1 MDQKTF
7 EAILTLLVPQVID
20 LIVKNYG
27 LDEISATKAFYESK
41 LYSVLEEEDTKVWHF
56 SPLTLFCLFDEEKR
70 TGKITF
76 PEEGYSGIPNSPRE
90 YSTIR
95 HLSFEYNKMYPKRKY
110 ISSVKGVCL
119 WSFDVADVIN
129 CISV

>member
-7 EAILTLLVPQVID
+7 ETILTILVPQVID

-41 LYSVLEEEDTKVWHF
+41 LSSVLEEEDTKVWHF

-76 PEEGYSGIPNSPRE
+76 PEEG
-90 YSTIR
+90 
-95 HLSFEYNKMYPKRKY
+95 
-110 ISSVKGVCL
+110 
-119 WSFDVADVIN
+119 
-129 CISV
+129 

>member
-7 EAILTLLVPQVID
+7 EAIVTLLVPQVID
-20 LIVKNYG
+20 LIVKNYS

-56 SPLTLFCLFDEEKR
+56 SPLTLFCLCDEEKR

-76 PEEGYSGIPNSPRE
+76 PEEG
-90 YSTIR
+90 
-95 HLSFEYNKMYPKRKY
+95 
-110 ISSVKGVCL
+110 
-119 WSFDVADVIN
+119 
-129 CISV
+129 

>member
-27 LDEISATKAFYESK
+27 IDEISATKAFYESK

-70 TGKITF
+70 TGKFTF
-76 PEEGYSGIPNSPRE
+76 PEEG
-90 YSTIR
+90 
-95 HLSFEYNKMYPKRKY
+95 
-110 ISSVKGVCL
+110 
-119 WSFDVADVIN
+119 
-129 CISV
+129 

>member
-1 MDQKTF
+1 MDQKKF

-76 PEEGYSGIPNSPRE
+76 PEEG
-90 YSTIR
+90 
-95 HLSFEYNKMYPKRKY
+95 
-110 ISSVKGVCL
+110 
-119 WSFDVADVIN
+119 
-129 CISV
+129 

>member
-41 LYSVLEEEDTKVWHF
+41 LYSVMEEEDTKVWHF
-56 SPLTLFCLFDEEKR
+56 SLLTLFCLFDEEKR
-70 TGKITF
+70 TGEITF
-76 PEEGYSGIPNSPRE
+76 PKER
-90 YSTIR
+90 
-95 HLSFEYNKMYPKRKY
+95 
-110 ISSVKGVCL
+110 
-119 WSFDVADVIN
+119 
-129 CISV
+129 

>member
-70 TGKITF
+70 TGKSTF
-76 PEEGYSGIPNSPRE
+76 PEEG
-90 YSTIR
+90 
-95 HLSFEYNKMYPKRKY
+95 
-110 ISSVKGVCL
+110 
-119 WSFDVADVIN
+119 
-129 CISV
+129 

>member
-41 LYSVLEEEDTKVWHF
+41 LYSVMEEEDTKVWHF

-70 TGKITF
+70 TGEITF
-76 PEEGYSGIPNSPRE
+76 PEER
-90 YSTIR
+90 
-95 HLSFEYNKMYPKRKY
+95 
-110 ISSVKGVCL
+110 
-119 WSFDVADVIN
+119 
-129 CISV
+129 

>member
-56 SPLTLFCLFDEEKR
+56 SPLTLFCLFDEETR

-76 PEEGYSGIPNSPRE
+76 PEEG
-90 YSTIR
+90 
-95 HLSFEYNKMYPKRKY
+95 
-110 ISSVKGVCL
+110 
-119 WSFDVADVIN
+119 
-129 CISV
+129 

>member
-56 SPLTLFCLFDEEKR
+56 QPAN
-70 TGKITF
+70 TF
-76 PEEGYSGIPNSPRE
+76 LLI
-90 YSTIR
+90 
-95 HLSFEYNKMYPKRKY
+95 
-110 ISSVKGVCL
+110 
-119 WSFDVADVIN
+119 
-129 CISV
+129 

>member
-70 TGKITF
+70 TGKSHFRRKDSRKLVILSMQFERATYPMLF
-76 PEEGYSGIPNSPRE
+76 YTWID
-90 YSTIR
+90 TI
-95 HLSFEYNKMYPKRKY
+95 
-110 ISSVKGVCL
+110 
-119 WSFDVADVIN
+119 
-129 CISV
+129 

>member
-70 TGKITF
+70 TEKITF
-76 PEEGYSGIPNSPRE
+76 PEEG
-90 YSTIR
+90 
-95 HLSFEYNKMYPKRKY
+95 
-110 ISSVKGVCL
+110 
-119 WSFDVADVIN
+119 
-129 CISV
+129 

>member
-7 EAILTLLVPQVID
+7 EAILTLLVPKVID

-56 SPLTLFCLFDEEKR
+56 SPLTPSCLFDEEKR
-70 TGKITF
+70 TGEITF
-76 PEEGYSGIPNSPRE
+76 PEEG
-90 YSTIR
+90 
-95 HLSFEYNKMYPKRKY
+95 
-110 ISSVKGVCL
+110 
-119 WSFDVADVIN
+119 
-129 CISV
+129 

>member
-56 SPLTLFCLFDEEKR
+56 SPLTLFCLFDEGKR
-70 TGKITF
+70 TEKITF
-76 PEEGYSGIPNSPRE
+76 PEEG
-90 YSTIR
+90 
-95 HLSFEYNKMYPKRKY
+95 
-110 ISSVKGVCL
+110 
-119 WSFDVADVIN
+119 
-129 CISV
+129 

>member
-41 LYSVLEEEDTKVWHF
+41 LYSVLEEEDTKA
-56 SPLTLFCLFDEEKR
+56 K
-70 TGKITF
+70 
-76 PEEGYSGIPNSPRE
+76 
-90 YSTIR
+90 
-95 HLSFEYNKMYPKRKY
+95 LSCGTYQKKL
-110 ISSVKGVCL
+110 CC
-119 WSFDVADVIN
+119 VIAATVSQYLSN
-129 CISV
+129 T